1 MGIKDVNTD
10 KKQVTV
16 KEKIKITFKVEY
28 ETDYPYDYP
37 HDYPISQKKE

>member
-1 MGIKDVNTD
+1 MRIKDVNTD
-10 KKQVTV
+10 KKHVNV
-16 KEKIKITFKVEY
+16 SDKIKITFKVEY